1 MQKTAYRLRISY
13 WSSDVCSSKL
23 RKVARILLGV
33 PFHEIGIE
41 GHKKIGPR
49 PNMPLAAKI
58 FLLLEQAGADQ
69 VEDANP
75 HVGHGK
81 PSFHLNFRVTC
92 LRVHGVGMLARAD
105 EIFRN
110 CARRPSPG
118 RDRQMGLT
126 VRRERKGEVKGMGG
140 VVRVDRGGC

>member
-58 FLLLEQAGADQ
+58 FLLLEQAGADK
-69 VEDANP
+69 VEDATP
-75 HVGHGK
+75 HVGHGT
-81 PSFHLNFRVTC
+81 PSSHLNFRVNC
-92 LRVHGVGMLARAD
+92 LRVHGGGMIGRAD
-105 EIFRN
+105 DIFRPV
-110 CARRPSPG
+110 ARRHSPG
-118 RDRQMGLT
+118 RRD
-126 VRRERKGEVKGMGG
+126 EE
-140 VVRVDRGGC
+140 RGGKEDSRSRSTWWAV